1 VKYAAARLV
10 QTGYEHMQHSSHVTG
25 NIICLLQLSLN
36 IMQRPSEA
44 IAHLLGISLE
54 SGSAE
59 TI

>member
-1 VKYAAARLV
+1 
-10 QTGYEHMQHSSHVTG
+10 
-25 NIICLLQLSLN
+25 LN